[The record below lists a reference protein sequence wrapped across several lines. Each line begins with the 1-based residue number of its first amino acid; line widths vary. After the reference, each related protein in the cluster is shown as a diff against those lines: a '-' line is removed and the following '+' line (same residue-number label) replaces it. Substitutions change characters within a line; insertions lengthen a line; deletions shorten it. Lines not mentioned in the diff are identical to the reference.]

1 MNWSESQLK
10 QHTQKQSMKAIAEK
24 SKVSGR
30 KSTQTYHKVESVV
43 KKQKPA
49 TIKIKPISES
59 ALQSQCVAWFKGEF
73 PNIIIFAI
81 PNAAKRSFRLAAKMK
96 REGMVSGIPDLFIAK
111 AKFIGSRETEEK
123 IQVAGY
129 LGLFIEMK
137 RTPKNKTTDNQN
149 HYLQKLQEAGYKTAV
164 CHSFEEFQKV
174 TKEYLQ

>member
-1 MNWSESQLK
+1 MTHWTESQLK

-96 REGMVSGIPDLFIAK
+96 REGMVSGIPDLFVANGCITQNC
-111 AKFIGSRETEEK
+111 IYP
-123 IQVAGY
+123 QVLEY
-129 LGLFIEMK
+129 YGLFIEMK
-137 RTPKNKTTDNQN
+137 RTPKDKTTDNQN
-149 HYLQKLQEAGYKTAV
+149 HYLQKLQDAGYKTAV
-164 CHSFEEFQKV
+164 CHSFEEFVKV
-174 TKEYLQ
+174 TKEYLS